1 MEELIDTVST
11 VTSDYTK
18 TTTVDVL
25 LYHSPNVTVLGAW
38 FY

>member
-25 LYHSPNVTVLGAW
+25 LYYSSNVTVLGAR